1 MDTLKDFS
9 SKETMTIDPDYAIIK
24 EKLGNTGNKLKR
36 IYEIDFTRACSCIGI
51 IITHY
56 FSHAIKPQI
65 KFLYISANSGYGFMY
80 VTVFFSIS
88 GIALFNKYSK
98 KFSLIQFFFRRWKS
112 IFPPFYISY
121 FFFFVKTILNC
132 KNKKFIFKCHPL
144 HFIFTVLG
152 IDGYFSYKFCVFYL
166 IGEWFLGAIIMI
178 YILYPILIWKI
189 NKLLYIIIIFISIS
203 CGYILIIFTK
213 FFNIFFQRNLIVC
226 ITSFYFGI
234 ISLKYKKYFFE
245 NIYIGI
251 SSFLLLEL
259 LCFIK
264 LFKNIII
271 FQIQGFSLFIFL
283 IQVGKY
289 IMNTKIKS
297 FFIIISNHSF
307 IIFLVHHQIIK
318 EIQAVIPNEKWVTII
333 IAITIITLL
342 SLIYSKVISL
352 VLNSIFQTNLFKK
365 IEKKFSYSNSKNIQ
379 LQQKE
384 IFLIKEP
391 GPPSWNNQ

>member
-1 MDTLKDFS
+1 MDTLKDSS
-9 SKETMTIDPDYAIIK
+9 SKETMTIVPDYAISK
-24 EKLGNTGNKLKR
+24 EKLGNTGNKIKR
-36 IYEIDFTRACSCIGI
+36 IYEIDFARACSCIGI
-51 IITHY
+51 IIFHY

-88 GIALFNKYSK
+88 GIVLFNKYSK
-98 KFSLIQFFFRRWKS
+98 KFSLIQFYFRRWKS

-121 FFFFVKTILNC
+121 FFFFVKTILYY

-144 HFIFTVLG
+144 NFIFTVLG
-152 IDGYFSYKFCVFYL
+152 IDGYFSYKFCVFYM

-178 YILYPILIWKI
+178 YILYPILISKF
-189 NKLLYIIIIFISIS
+189 NNFYIFISIS
-203 CGYILIIFTK
+203 FGYILIIFTK

-251 SSFLLLEL
+251 SSCILLEL

-271 FQIQGFSLFIFL
+271 FQIQGFSLFIVL

-318 EIQAVIPNEKWVTII
+318 EVQAVIPNEKWMTII
-333 IAITIITLL
+333 IAITLITLL

-352 VLNSIFQTNLFKK
+352 VLNSIFHTYLFKK
-365 IEKKFSYSNSKNIQ
+365 IELKFSYSNSKNIQ